1 MNSQDKFFL
10 NETVKFVAT
19 QLDLQ
24 SLPRK
29 IVIVNNVS
37 FTEEH
42 LSFGVYNTETN
53 EIYIYGGS
61 RHVADVCR
69 TLCHELVHHKQREQG
84 KNADGRDGSSMENEA
99 NALAGSLMRQFRYK
113 HPEIYLEK

>member
-37 FTEEH
+37 FTEEN

-53 EIYIYGGS
+53 EIETVNYFE
-61 RHVADVCR
+61 VAEEKLVER
-69 TLCHELVHHKQREQG
+69 TFLFIFKR
-84 KNADGRDGSSMENEA
+84 KNIINKGRINSKFIPYTDPKMYVSNIFIGN
-99 NALAGSLMRQFRYK
+99 GQFMK
-113 HPEIYLEK
+113 LNFA